1 MTHTSMSVRTGD
13 ETGRGTASLVIG
25 ICSLMAG
32 WIFIGPIIGLWLGVS
47 SRGREPLARG
57 RAGWGITLNLIALL
71 GWIVLVGIV
80 LVSGVGMALLQ
91 QD

>member
-1 MTHTSMSVRTGD
+1 MAHTSMSVRTGD

-25 ICSLMAG
+25 VCSLLAG
-32 WIFIGPIIGLWLGVS
+32 WILIGPIIGLWLGIS

-57 RAGWGITLNLIALL
+57 RAGWGIALNLVALL

-91 QD
+91 QN

>member
-57 RAGWGITLNLIALL
+57 RAGWGIALNLIALL

-80 LVSGVGMALLQ
+80 LVSSVGMALLQ
-91 QD
+91 QN

>member
-1 MTHTSMSVRTGD
+1 MTHASMSVRTGD

-57 RAGWGITLNLIALL
+57 RAGWGIALNLIALL

-91 QD
+91 QN

>member
-47 SRGREPLARG
+47 SRGREPRARG
-57 RAGWGITLNLIALL
+57 RAGWGIALNLIALL

-91 QD
+91 QN